1 MVGQEAHR
9 GQRSSL
15 AAGAVSVQLPGMM
28 TCKEEAQRW
37 VHRYA
42 IGGAVFALL
51 PLPISTSAG
60 LATLETHMMG
70 MIGEIYGES
79 VGGVATTAAGG
90 SFAILGQGLKYV
102 AKVATGFVPMGIGP
116 AIRMTI
122 AGAAIEGL
130 GQGIIGHF
138 ERKYPA
144 KVFQKQ
150 A

>member
-1 MVGQEAHR
+1 
-9 GQRSSL
+9 
-15 AAGAVSVQLPGMM
+15 MM

-79 VGGVATTAAGG
+79 LGGVATTAAGG

-102 AKVATGFVPMGIGP
+102 AAAATRFVPVIGIGP

-122 AGAAIEGL
+122 AGAAIEAL

-144 KVFQKQ
+144 KVFQK